1 MAERFNLGRLWRLK
15 DGRYRDINGNIVGD
29 KGGLTGAA
37 WKYLKGKYG
46 SEYANRVSWNMRNG
60 NIYWN
65 GRWRADDAVRTPVK
79 HTQYG
84 DMFRDKKTG
93 RWTYYNQDRK
103 DRSVAFSAKLKDL
116 SGYKGL
122 SDAYRQARQGN
133 YADAAISL
141 SDNMPIVSQVNKG
154 LEKLNGNNDNEEG
167 ITTSGGYLASL
178 GAKAFGKKLNPAAA
192 DILGTAV
199 YFTPAGNLASLV
211 DAGLAAKDGRWG
223 DALLNTLFAV
233 PIIGQAGRLAKGAL
247 KASKA
252 YKKAKPM
259 EYIHPISNSVEH
271 KAMQRAVKLAK
282 FTNNTDKYTKP
293 INKAMGYYFTAQI
306 PGIAGNLSNVYHA
319 AGDLN
324 AQSNSQYQQ
333 LQNEGLTDNQIRSV
347 LEDTPDNNLFWA
359 TRNRGNNFNDNIKTT
374 LDLLQQ

>member
-1 MAERFNLGRLWRLK
+1 MVICLEIKRQV
-15 DGRYRDINGNIVGD
+15 DGPIIIRIEKIGQ
-29 KGGLTGAA
+29 L
-37 WKYLKGKYG
+37 L
-46 SEYANRVSWNMRNG
+46 
-60 NIYWN
+60 
-65 GRWRADDAVRTPVK
+65 
-79 HTQYG
+79 
-84 DMFRDKKTG
+84 
-93 RWTYYNQDRK
+93 
-103 DRSVAFSAKLKDL
+103 FSAKLKDL

-141 SDNMPIVSQVNKG
+141 SDNMPVVSQVNKG

-252 YKKAKPM
+252 YKKAKT
-259 EYIHPISNSVEH
+259 
-271 KAMQRAVKLAK
+271 MQRVEKLAK